1 MFRFILIFILS
12 LSFNARAD
20 FLGFKSGGPLNSKI
34 PGIIEKL
41 KNLEM
46 SDGPMYEDSFNQFV
60 KSIENTLEEE
70 KIFCAGEA
78 PDTTGRVLTK
88 DKQLCF
94 RELKS
99 SYLEAMEVIFNL
111 KKKYLGMIH
120 NRQIQ
125 KLSEIQKKLKED
137 IEKSF

>member
-1 MFRFILIFILS
+1 MFRFILILIVFLT
-12 LSFNARAD
+12 FQVRAD

-34 PGIIEKL
+34 PGIVEKL
-41 KNLEM
+41 KSLEM
-46 SDGPMYEDSFNQFV
+46 SDGPMYEDSFNQSV

-70 KIFCAGEA
+70 KLFCAGEA
-78 PDTTGRVLTK
+78 PDASGKVLTK

-99 SYLEAMEVIFNL
+99 SYLDAMEVIFDL
-111 KKKYLGMIH
+111 KKKYLGLIH